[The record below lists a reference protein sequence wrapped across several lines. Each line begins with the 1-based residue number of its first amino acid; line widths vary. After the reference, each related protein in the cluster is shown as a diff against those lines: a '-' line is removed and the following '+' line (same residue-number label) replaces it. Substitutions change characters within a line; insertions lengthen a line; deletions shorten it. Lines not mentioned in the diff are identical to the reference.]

1 MKKLKKIKLN
11 IEKDI
16 ISSISKEDQIE
27 IKGGAGPYFGSD
39 VCEPNGSRN
48 CTFGG
53 CGGATNTCDCPQPT
67 GNGCISPGT
76 NSCQC
81 GTNTCINCN
90 GGNYTDR
97 CAPTGSAISQEM
109 LYNCYTYHTMC
120 NC

>member
-27 IKGGAGPYFGSD
+27 IKGGYQGDGFGSQD
-39 VCEPNGSRN
+39 TCGRPDWYTRDDL
-48 CTFGG
+48 CTR
-53 CGGATNTCDCPQPT
+53 
-67 GNGCISPGT
+67 
-76 NSCQC
+76 QC
-81 GTNTCINCN
+81 SMAYVTCICAGGGNTGGGNAGGGNAGNN

-97 CAPTGSAISQEM
+97 CAPTGSEMSQQM
-109 LYNCYTYHTMC
+109 DYNCFTFHTMC